1 LEEAF
6 NSTHGVSA
14 VPADD
19 CEQHIAVRDA
29 LIQHANKV
37 EAGSYIIDV
46 QKKLIGLKLVLQP
59 IEQTAGVA
67 GIIAAAV
74 VEEYFA
80 DHRAYLVDAVTKAK
94 SVTVAPPLA
103 AASGLRASML
113 MASRIAIETLAK
125 WFQKLTTCTLS

>member
-1 LEEAF
+1 MSYLRLARAREGRTQLVAF

-19 CEQHIAVRDA
+19 CEQHIAFRDA

-59 IEQTAGVA
+59 IEQAACVA

-94 SVTVAPPLA
+94 SVTVAPRWRRHLVSVP
-103 AASGLRASML
+103 
-113 MASRIAIETLAK
+113 
-125 WFQKLTTCTLS
+125 QC